1 MVGGGDCPSA
11 ASLFVY
17 QQTIDLPPKHG
28 GVGAPSH
35 DGKDGSACSDFI
47 IAVVR
52 LGSDFKVWR
61 NRTASND
68 GEPLNASRT
77 RGGVE
82 AACAILRDAY
92 PFYAALTTF
101 QQHG

>member
-52 LGSDFKVWR
+52 LVAISK
-61 NRTASND
+61 S
-68 GEPLNASRT
+68 
-77 RGGVE
+77 GGI
-82 AACAILRDAY
+82 AQQA
-92 PFYAALTTF
+92 TTES
-101 QQHG
+101 H